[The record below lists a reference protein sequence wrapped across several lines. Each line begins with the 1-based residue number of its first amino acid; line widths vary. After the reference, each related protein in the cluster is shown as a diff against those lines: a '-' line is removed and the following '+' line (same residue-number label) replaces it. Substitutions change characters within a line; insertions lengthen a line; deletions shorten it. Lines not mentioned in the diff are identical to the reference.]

1 MKEISEEKLKFLG
14 IEKKENILKTDID
27 VLKSSKYKNKEIFIL
42 LDTSIIVK
50 NAFNIYLPEIKS
62 ELKNSKVYLINNKL
76 FDNLNNE
83 LFSSYSNFLE
93 LTNNNT
99 EIEED
104 YKLDNTEISKV
115 LNNIFISAKKRKVS
129 DIHILPKE
137 KHTEIR
143 FRENGELIIVNE
155 LPKYYAEFLVNKIK
169 TESKLD
175 ISNKLTPQD
184 GKLKLEIDNDL
195 LEIRV
200 STLPTVFGENSVL
213 RIQDITNLSKRR
225 LEDAGFEKEDLE
237 IYRNKVRETYG
248 LVLNVGG
255 TGAGKTNTFH
265 LTISELIEHF
275 PNKNIMTAED
285 PVEIK
290 NEKIT
295 QIEIDEKQK
304 RTYPVVLKSLLRQDP
319 DIILIG
325 EIRDMETA
333 SIGIKSSLSGHLVL
347 ATLHAN
353 DSVNAITRLRDIG
366 IEDHLISSTASC
378 FLSQRLVKKLCPH
391 CKKERDIPID
401 LKLSLNLEFSKD
413 FIPVG
418 CEECNHKGYIDRIA
432 VIEVLDIEEDLK
444 SYISNG
450 KSEVDIKKILK
461 KKNFKNL
468 WTNGLIKVKE
478 GITTIEEIQTH
489 IKRDAILNYNLEESE
504 NQKVDTRI
512 IFYPDIIINSMIK
525 DKICSVFDISD
536 RGISF
541 IFEEPYFLTI
551 GKEIEI
557 SVETERIKF
566 IPKGYG
572 KYRDKFLVS
581 GIYVGD
587 LKKFYID

>member
-1 MKEISEEKLKFLG
+1 MKEISEEKLKLLG
-14 IEKKENILKTDID
+14 IEKKDNLLKKDID
-27 VLKSSKYKNKEIFIL
+27 LLKSSKYKNKEIFIL
-42 LDTSIIVK
+42 LDNSIVVK
-50 NAFNIYLPEIKS
+50 EVFNIHLPEIKE
-62 ELKNSKVYLINNKL
+62 ELKPTNIYLINNKL
-76 FDNLNNE
+76 FENLNNE
-83 LFSSYSNFLE
+83 LFSSYSNFFE
-93 LTNNNT
+93 LKNTNNE
-99 EIEED
+99 EIVD

-115 LNNIFISAKKRKVS
+115 LNNIFISAKRRKVS

-137 KHTEIR
+137 KHTEIK
-143 FRENGELIIVNE
+143 FRENGDLIVINE
-155 LPKYYAEFLVNKIK
+155 LPKYYSEFIVNKIK

-184 GKLKLEIDNDL
+184 GKLKIEVENDL

-200 STLPTVFGENSVL
+200 STLPTVYGENSVL
-213 RIQDITNLSKRR
+213 RIQDISNLSKRK
-225 LEDAGFEKEDLE
+225 LEEAGFEKEDLE

-265 LTISELIEHF
+265 LTINELIEHF

-325 EIRDMETA
+325 EIRDIETA

-353 DSVNAITRLRDIG
+353 DSVNAVTRLRDIG
-366 IEDHLISSTASC
+366 IEDHLISSTAAC

-401 LKLSLNLEFSKD
+401 LKLSLDLDFSKD
-413 FIPVG
+413 YIPVG
-418 CEECNHKGYIDRIA
+418 CEECNYKGYIDRTA
-432 VIEVLDIEEDLK
+432 VIEVLDIEEELK
-444 SYISNG
+444 SAISNG
-450 KSEVDIKKILK
+450 KSEVEIKKILK
-461 KKNFKNL
+461 KKNFNNL
-468 WTNGLIKVKE
+468 WKNGLKKVKE

-489 IKRDAILNYNLEESE
+489 IKRDAILNYNLEENES
-504 NQKVDTRI
+504 QKVDTRV
-512 IFYPDIIINSMIK
+512 IFYPDIYINANIK
-525 DKICSVFDISD
+525 DMKCRVFDISD

-541 IFEEPYFLTI
+541 IFDEPYFLTI

-557 SVETERIKF
+557 SVENERIKF
-566 IPKGYG
+566 TPKGYG
-572 KYRDKFLVS
+572 KSRDKFLVS
-581 GIYVGD
+581 GIYIGD